1 MDFFLIFLSQ
11 ILSLIQCQY
20 SINHNIHYK
29 THDNYITDGSECK
42 TDFECR
48 ETACCNDG
56 KCKDSKE
63 CFKEVKKMYIIFTII
78 GVVFL
83 LAIIGYYIYIIMK
96 TRANVKKIQRKNSRK
111 ANLATKLS
119 KKREEEKNKKEEEEI
134 KKKEEEEKKKE
145 EKDNK
150 KDKDIEDQEKNKNVK
165 KGGFMSN
172 ILKINS

>member
-1 MDFFLIFLSQ
+1 
-11 ILSLIQCQY
+11 
-20 SINHNIHYK
+20 
-29 THDNYITDGSECK
+29 
-42 TDFECR
+42 
-48 ETACCNDG
+48 
-56 KCKDSKE
+56 
-63 CFKEVKKMYIIFTII
+63 MYIIFTII

-83 LAIIGYYIYIIMK
+83 LAIIVYYIYIIMK

-145 EKDNK
+145 EEDNK
-150 KDKDIEDQEKNKNVK
+150 KDKEIEEEKNKNSK